1 MNVKL
6 VHFIK
11 GSPFSVGLK
20 RNNFLLKS
28 NQKLRKVAD
37 SGSAN
42 AFTVRGGKS
51 DISFF
56 VAAAAA
62 VVPLP
67 RDVVIT
73 DAPIFCR

>member
-56 VAAAAA
+56 VASAA

>member
-1 MNVKL
+1 M
-6 VHFIK
+6 
-11 GSPFSVGLK
+11 
-20 RNNFLLKS
+20 LKS

-56 VAAAAA
+56 VAAAA